1 MSPAGLLEL
10 TLIGI
15 VRRAPG
21 VHQVLLLG
29 KRCEVSGGD
38 VSADGGRPETGTAV
52 AQAVEQ
58 PALASTQQA
67 GRRGDVPVGTRHP
80 DARRAT
86 DLAVHGADEQVQVV
100 IVQLPPVYRYGLAAL
115 LRVVGMRCSSTS
127 SADQLREVLAA
138 SGTRVLVLNA
148 VVAASLPQPLGTTAD
163 RLFLVHVVPELTP
176 ATYAEALRSGATGVV
191 ADDAEL
197 HHAVDVIRAAASG
210 NSLLGA
216 DVARSLCRPQTS
228 AAPQVS
234 VRKRAWLRRLGDGA
248 TVAGLARADGYSER
262 EMYRRLASLY
272 SRLGAANR
280 TGALVLAERWGLLAR
295 EE

>member
-1 MSPAGLLEL
+1 MSAE
-10 TLIGI
+10 
-15 VRRAPG
+15 
-21 VHQVLLLG
+21 
-29 KRCEVSGGD
+29 S
-38 VSADGGRPETGTAV
+38 GRPVTTTAV
-52 AQAVEQ
+52 APALEQ
-58 PALASTQQA
+58 PALATTQHA
-67 GRRGDVPVGTRHP
+67 DRRGGGPVGTPHP

-100 IVQLPPVYRYGLAAL
+100 IVQMPPVYRYGLAAL
-115 LRVVGMRCSSTS
+115 LRVVGLRCSATS
-127 SADQLREVLAA
+127 STDQLREVLAA

-148 VVAASLPQPLGTTAD
+148 VVAASLPLPLGATAEG
-163 RLFLVHVVPELTP
+163 LFLVHVVPELTSE
-176 ATYAEALRSGATGVV
+176 TYAAALRSGATGVV

-197 HHAVDVIRAAASG
+197 HHAVDVIRAAAAG

-216 DVARSLCRPQTS
+216 DVARSLCRPSTS

-234 VRKRAWLRRLGDGA
+234 ARERAWLRRLGDGA

-262 EMYRRLASLY
+262 EMYRRLAGLY

-295 EE
+295 EEA